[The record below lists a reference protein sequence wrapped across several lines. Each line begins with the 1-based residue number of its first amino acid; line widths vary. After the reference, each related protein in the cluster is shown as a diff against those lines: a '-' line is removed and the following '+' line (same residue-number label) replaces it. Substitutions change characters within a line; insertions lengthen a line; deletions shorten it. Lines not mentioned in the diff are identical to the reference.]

1 MIKQNED
8 YTDDVLEDM
17 TVYRMK
23 LWATKLRRL
32 DDEML
37 IHVIQSA
44 THLLNLRHESR
55 NLKQFNKENN

>member
-44 THLLNLRHESR
+44 THLLNQRHESR